1 MEHSS
6 KMVLTPFENEP
17 APPILMPSTNN
28 SVQYNSTVPVQ
39 TTSTGTQSYV
49 QNSNMGT
56 QISIRKQKSHPF
68 LEKLINQLKIIL
80 KLAKIDAY
88 DTSLRIKNNKGDFI
102 ENSHI
107 INLLQNATVLA
118 KVLIGQD
125 DFIKLLFQAK
135 VEPELIANEN
145 VRTNLIKLYEKNNSN
160 DNKPVE
166 PMIFSDVSSHE
177 PVDPTVNIRAKKR
190 RREENDFD
198 ENESEDEPPSKKSW
212 IYPNET
218 ENLDD

>member
-6 KMVLTPFENEP
+6 KMVLTPFENEQ
-17 APPILMPSTNN
+17 APPILTPSTNN

-56 QISIRKQKSHPF
+56 QIPIRKQKSHPF

-102 ENSHI
+102 ENSNI

-118 KVLIGQD
+118 SFD
-125 DFIKLLFQAK
+125 W
-135 VEPELIANEN
+135 
-145 VRTNLIKLYEKNNSN
+145 S
-160 DNKPVE
+160 
-166 PMIFSDVSSHE
+166 
-177 PVDPTVNIRAKKR
+177 R
-190 RREENDFD
+190 RFYKIII
-198 ENESEDEPPSKKSW
+198 PSQS
-212 IYPNET
+212 
-218 ENLDD
+218 